1 MGAVAAATASKVA
14 EGGVS
19 APKDVAKGAYKV
31 ATLEN
36 QPVRGIHEQ
45 EYQGPATS
53 EQVEYR
59 NKLAKVTDTTKTA
72 DNVFSVFGSPK
83 KVFGLMVSIVL
94 IVLTIIIVWTIFGKK
109 LKSLFSGTGSSVK
122 EAIKDIAI
130 DLAPGASGNLT
141 EDSAKEFAD
150 TLYGLFGY
158 IDDDNDGV
166 VNKMKS
172 LTTAKDYNRVRSAW
186 GSRKCK
192 KWNNWLNGNHEHDL
206 PGYLRHNL
214 NDRRCEEIR
223 THLESIGVKNTGL

>member
-1 MGAVAAATASKVA
+1 MASTAAMAAAAAGTQIAQ
-14 EGGVS
+14 
-19 APKDVAKGAYKV
+19 APKDIAKGAYSV
-31 ATLEN
+31 ATMEN
-36 QPVRGIHEQ
+36 KTVKGMHEQ
-45 EYQGPATS
+45 AYQGPATE
-53 EQVEYR
+53 EQIAYR
-59 NKLAKVTDTTKTA
+59 NKLATVSDTTKTA
-72 DNVFSVFGSPK
+72 DNVFAVFGSPK
-83 KVFGLMVSIVL
+83 KVFGLMVSILLVIL
-94 IVLTIIIVWTIFGKK
+94 TVIVVWTIFGKK

-172 LTTAKDYNRVRSAW
+172 LKTAKDYNRVRSAW
-186 GSRKCK
+186 GERKCK
-192 KWNNWLNGNHEHDL
+192 KWYNGLNGPHSHDL

-214 NDRRCEEIR
+214 NDRRCAEIR
-223 THLESIGVKNTGL
+223 THLESIGVANTGL